1 MRFFDSLLTLG
12 RTNGAITEAPRSAE
26 QALALMDRY
35 DVAEA
40 MVVHTTGRDADAE
53 LGNRVIAGI
62 DHPRLHRVW
71 CIEPACVVEE
81 PAAAFVE
88 RALRGRARAFLINP
102 RARNLRIDRCVR
114 LHAIAGILER
124 RRIPLF
130 AAYRQWDAGQ
140 DVIDW
145 YDLADFCNRYPN
157 LTVIA
162 WEFRTRANRPM
173 FDALAAADNLCVCLA
188 SVWQAQMLE
197 QICHRFGPRRLLFS
211 LGLPALDPA
220 MFQAVVSYAHVEP
233 AVRSAVAGG
242 TMQSILNEAD
252 YAIQ

>member
-12 RTNGAITEAPRSAE
+12 RTNRAVAEAPQDAD
-26 QALALMDRY
+26 QALAVMERY

-53 LGNRVIAGI
+53 LGNRVIAKV

-81 PAAAFVE
+81 PAAAFVK
-88 RALRGRARAFLINP
+88 RALRERARAFLINP
-102 RARNLRIDRCVR
+102 CARNIRIDRCLR
-114 LHAIAGILER
+114 LQAIAGILEE

-130 AAYRQWDAGQ
+130 AVYRQWDAGQ

-157 LTVIA
+157 LPVIA
-162 WEFRTRANRPM
+162 WELRTRANRPM
-173 FDALAAADNLCVCLA
+173 FDALGSADNLCVSLA
-188 SVWQAQMLE
+188 AVWQAQMLE
-197 QICHRFGPRRLLFS
+197 QVCNHFGPRRLLFS
-211 LGLPALDPA
+211 LGLPSLDPA
-220 MFQAVVSYAHVEP
+220 MFQAVVTYAHVEP
-233 AVRSAVAGG
+233 SVRRAVAGE
-242 TMQSILNEAD
+242 TMQTFLKEAD
-252 YAIQ
+252 YAV